1 MQTFDYVMTLMSFVY
16 ALAIAHLLAT
26 VGDIIA
32 GWSRIR
38 FSWLNAVWMV
48 FSLLAVLAWWVGMW
62 GLRDARA
69 WNMGTVCVFFGLAA
83 ILYLEARVVCPRI
96 PHEGQIDL
104 IAFHK
109 EEGWK
114 YMTGFAAIAAATII
128 VNVFFFGQGRFTDF
142 NGTLFAVSVQC
153 VASIIGAVFAARWI
167 QIGVAVVIAAFWA
180 WYFYAIQGAFT

>member
-32 GWSRIR
+32 GWSRVR

-48 FSLLAVLAWWVGMW
+48 FSLLAVLVWWMGMW

-69 WNMGTVCVFFGLAA
+69 WNMGTVSVFFALAA
-83 ILYLEARVVCPRI
+83 ILYLEARLVCPRI
-96 PHEGQIDL
+96 AHEGQIDL
-104 IAFHK
+104 EAFHK

-114 YMTGFAAIAAATII
+114 YMTGFAVITAATIL
-128 VNVFFFGQGRFTDF
+128 VNVFYFGRGRFTDF
-142 NGTLFAVSVQC
+142 TGTICAVLIQC
-153 VASIIGAVFAARWI
+153 LASIIGALFTARWV
-167 QIGVAVVIAAFWA
+167 QIGVALVIATVWA
-180 WYFYAIQGAFT
+180 WYFYAVQGAFT